1 MMKLL
6 LRIWRA
12 RLGTGE
18 LLHEAI
24 TLVRLSLSA
33 AQERLLGSHSC
44 RLSTLGTSQIGSLR
58 RVASF
63 LKGGEA

>member
-1 MMKLL
+1 MQKNS
-6 LRIWRA
+6 
-12 RLGTGE
+12 GTGE

-24 TLVRLSLSA
+24 TLAILK
-33 AQERLLGSHSC
+33 AQESLLGSYSSW
-44 RLSTLGTSQIGSLR
+44 LSVIRTSQIGSLR